1 MVRGWEIDTDG
12 LLVDCLRTLSLWLAH
27 WGLGGDRIGKK
38 WRSLGRFRAIDS
50 GRWSDRTIT
59 LQAISCQFPGE
70 KNHRVSMRC
79 CRTGYSSSDN
89 LIFHQY
95 LYAPARIHERPHK
108 CGGGCKF
115 RWMQFGVSGNTG
127 ERQPQTSRASYI
139 EFGNRLTIPVRG
151 SIGRELETKLV

>member
-79 CRTGYSSSDN
+79 SSTGHSSSDN

-95 LYAPARIHERPHK
+95 LSAPAPPARIHERPHE

-115 RWMQFGVSGNTG
+115 RWMQFG
-127 ERQPQTSRASYI
+127 
-139 EFGNRLTIPVRG
+139 
-151 SIGRELETKLV
+151 IGRGTLGRGNPKPLERVISSSVTD